1 MLVCVLVAFRWCHRI
16 VVVGDDDDDMNDVYC
31 KCCCLD

>member
-1 MLVCVLVAFRWCHRI
+1 MLVCVLVEFQWCHRT
-16 VVVGDDDDDMNDVYC
+16 VVVGGDDMNDVYY

>member
-1 MLVCVLVAFRWCHRI
+1 MLVCVLVAFRLCHRT
-16 VVVGDDDDDMNDVYC
+16 VAVGGDDDMNDVYY